1 MTDVVHD
8 RPTPTRFGA
17 DRAWSEKAARPLRL
31 AAGPGARPSAA
42 EVGRLAAGL
51 LRRDEPAAALARAVR
66 EERTVSMGQ
75 IRTALND
82 GVDAETPAPLH
93 DLFATVERRPDWVDD
108 ELLARGG
115 RACRAFGIDTALVL
129 TFGSLLGGY
138 RTSAALEP
146 LVRTGRLTGEETL
159 RRIGETTAWWR
170 GVTAPG
176 GLARDA
182 EGWRLAVHVRIMHGL
197 VNHMLEQDPTWDWAK
212 RGVPINQY
220 DQASTLG
227 VFSTSFMLHARLLGV
242 RISRADSAAIMH
254 LWSYVGW
261 LMGVDEE
268 WLPRT
273 ERQGRRV
280 LYRMLSNDPPP
291 DANSRAL
298 AQALMGI
305 YEQSPMTPR
314 RRRFERERGLSV
326 ATWLLGRAAMRDLGQ
341 PARLPWYPLL
351 RIASNVFWSHGVGR
365 LPGGQARLI
374 DRAERWY
381 VREIERLYPGET
393 PNVGALR

>member
-1 MTDVVHD
+1 VTDVLSD

-17 DRAWSEKAARPLRL
+17 DPAWSEKAARPLRL
-31 AAGPGARPSAA
+31 VAGPGARATA
-42 EVGRLAAGL
+42 EELDRLAAGL
-51 LRRDEPAAALARAVR
+51 LRRDEPAATLARALR
-66 EERTVSMGQ
+66 EEHTVTMAQ
-75 IRTALND
+75 IRSALDD
-82 GVDAETPAPLH
+82 GLTPESPAELH
-93 DLFATVERRPDWVDD
+93 AFFATVEHRPDWVDD
-108 ELLARGG
+108 ELLDRGG
-115 RACRAFGIDTALVL
+115 RACRAFGLDTALVL

-176 GLARDA
+176 GLERGG

-197 VNHMLEQDPTWDWAK
+197 VNHLLEQDPTWDWAK

-227 VFSTSFMLHARLLGV
+227 VFSTSFMLHARLLGLRV
-242 RISRADSAAIMH
+242 SRADSAAIMH

-273 ERQGRRV
+273 ERQGRKV
-280 LYRMLSNDPPP
+280 LYRMLSHDPPP
-291 DANSRAL
+291 DGNSIAL
-298 AQALMGI
+298 AAALMGI
-305 YEQSPMTPR
+305 YDQSPMSPL

-341 PARLPWYPLL
+341 PARLPWYAFF
-351 RIASNVFWSHGVGR
+351 RIASNLFWSQGVGR
-365 LPGGQARLI
+365 LPGGRQVLI

-381 VREIERLYPGET
+381 ATEIARLYPGHT
-393 PNVGALR
+393 PHVGALG